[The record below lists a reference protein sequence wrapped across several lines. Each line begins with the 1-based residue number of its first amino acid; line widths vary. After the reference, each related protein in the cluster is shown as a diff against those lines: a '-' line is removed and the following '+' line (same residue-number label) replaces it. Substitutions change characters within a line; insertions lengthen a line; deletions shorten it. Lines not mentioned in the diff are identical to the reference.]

1 MQPFFPYLSFL
12 VFMGELK
19 ELQCLLLYMV
29 PPANEILL
37 CKGGILTQQL
47 LQLCIGL
54 CGVLCEMISDMQ
66 KGIDL
71 PRHCTAVRIAFFHF
85 QCQNFFRCQ
94 LIHGI
99 LCPVFVVQKFQ
110 PSFAIFLSTMTK
122 RAPCFQQICL
132 FCRNND
138 TTENP
143 VSPAGYCLT
152 APAVPAA
159 AVQHPDETPG

>member
-1 MQPFFPYLSFL
+1 MQPFFPYLSSL

-29 PPANEILL
+29 PPADEVLL

-54 CGVLCEMISDMQ
+54 CGVLSEMISDMQ
-66 KGIDL
+66 KGIDF
-71 PRHCTAVRIAFFHF
+71 PRHRTAVRIAFFHF

-110 PSFAIFLSTMTK
+110 PSFAIFLSALTK
-122 RAPCFQQICL
+122 RAPCIQQICRISFAGVTIRL
-132 FCRNND
+132 KIRYPLPD
-138 TTENP
+138 T
-143 VSPAGYCLT
+143 A
-152 APAVPAA
+152 
-159 AVQHPDETPG
+159 